1 MEYSRKIFPEKE
13 DFFLSFLCQKRN
25 KKILPLSALPY
36 TTPAYP
42 CPTPALLTL
51 PYPTCLLNSVDLR
64 GDLLTQSCGKERI
77 WLFFFLF
84 FFFFFFVGE
93 IPSFFPFFFSSNF
106 FQKKIFK
113 RKSQDSPIIHHYPL
127 SIIHHCL
134 QWKRGKNMKAPGRF
148 HSRSWICQNPRFFLL
163 DFLRDFLL
171 LSLYFPLYFLLYF
184 PLHFLLYFSPN
195 LSRFFLSVSSF
206 HTWMQIECLVLL
218 TWGRF
223 VRVSWPRS
231 LPFCC

>member
-77 WLFFFLF
+77 WLFFFFSF
-84 FFFFFFVGE
+84 FFFFLLVRSHLFFL
-93 IPSFFPFFFSSNF
+93 FFFLQIF
-106 FQKKIFK
+106 FKKRFSREKVRIHPL
-113 RKSQDSPIIHHYPL
+113 SIIIHYPL
-127 SIIHHCL
+127 SIIAYNGRGG
-134 QWKRGKNMKAPGRF
+134 KRGKNMKAPGRF
-148 HSRSWICQNPRFFLL
+148 HSRSWICQNPRFFLQ
-163 DFLRDFLL
+163 
-171 LSLYFPLYFLLYF
+171 YFPQNFLLYF
-184 PLHFLLYFSPN
+184 LCTFLYTFFYTFLYTFFYTFLLICLDSFSRCL
-195 LSRFFLSVSSF
+195 LSTPGCKSN
-206 HTWMQIECLVLL
+206 VL
-218 TWGRF
+218 
-223 VRVSWPRS
+223 
-231 LPFCC
+231 CC